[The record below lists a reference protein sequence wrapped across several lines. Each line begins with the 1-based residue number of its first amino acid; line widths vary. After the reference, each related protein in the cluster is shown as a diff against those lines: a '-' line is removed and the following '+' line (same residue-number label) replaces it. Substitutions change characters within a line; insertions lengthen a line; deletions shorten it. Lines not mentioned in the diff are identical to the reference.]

1 MPIVRKGS
9 LGGWR
14 RCSPRRRSSA
24 RSRLFWEVPSVQSE
38 HAMARSR
45 NKLTKVD
52 LVIDIDDDGEQVR
65 TDLNLDLRRIL

>member
-1 MPIVRKGS
+1 
-9 LGGWR
+9 
-14 RCSPRRRSSA
+14 
-24 RSRLFWEVPSVQSE
+24 LFWEVPSVQSE